1 MTANN
6 VSLSTLAKS
15 SAGTAALLYIVLL
28 VAYVSIERSAL
39 SVSAFSDLV
48 NNAAPLAIAAAGGT
62 LIVLLRGF
70 DLSVAGIISLVNVIL
85 ATHPMDDALG
95 ALGSLGLALS
105 VGAGVGL
112 INGALI
118 AYGGFQSIAITL
130 ATMIMTGGLALVVL
144 DAPGGAVADWLSE
157 NLTDTVAGFPVSG
170 LVMLAV
176 VGLWAIARKTNFGV
190 SLYAVGQD
198 EHAAAL
204 SGIEVKRT
212 RCLAFVFAGALYG
225 LSGFMLSAQTATG
238 NPTAGNSL
246 LLLTFAA
253 IALGGTSF
261 RGGKGGLTG
270 SIIGAASLMLLQKLL
285 FSVGVQSFYIGL
297 LQGVVM
303 ILAVGL
309 MNAGDRFGVKRA

>member
-212 RCLAFVFAGALYG
+212 RCLAFVFAGVLYG

>member
-130 ATMIMTGGLALVVL
+130 AMMIMTGGLALVVL

>member
-1 MTANN
+1 MK
-6 VSLSTLAKS
+6 TLAGLSKS
-15 SAGTAALLYIVLL
+15 GAGTAALLYIVLF
-28 VAYVSIERSAL
+28 VAYVGIEHSAW

-70 DLSVAGIISLVNVIL
+70 DLSVAGVISLVNVIL
-85 ATHPMDDALG
+85 ATHPLDDAGGGL
-95 ALGSLGLALS
+95 ASLGIALAVGAS
-105 VGAGVGL
+105 VGLLNGVL
-112 INGALI
+112 V
-118 AYGGFQSIAITL
+118 AYGGFQAIAITL
-130 ATMIMTGGLALVVL
+130 ASMIMTGGLALVIL
-144 DAPGGAVADWLSE
+144 DAPGGSVAEWLSDT
-157 NLTDTVAGFPVSG
+157 LTDTLAGVPVSG
-170 LVMLAV
+170 LVLLAV
-176 VGLWAIARKTNFGV
+176 AGLWAIVRKTDFGV

-204 SGIEVKRT
+204 SGIPVKRT
-212 RCLAFVFAGALYG
+212 RCLAFVCAGGLYG
-225 LSGFMLSAQTATG
+225 LSGYMLSAQTATG

-270 SIIGAASLMLLQKLL
+270 SIIAAASLMLLQKLL

-303 ILAVGL
+303 ILAVSL
-309 MNAGDRFGVKRA
+309 MNAGEWFGVRRA

>member
-1 MTANN
+1 MTKHAF
-6 VSLSTLAKS
+6 SLSAISKS
-15 SAGTAALLYIVLL
+15 GAGTAALLYIALFI
-28 VAYVSIERSAL
+28 AYVSVERSAL
-39 SVSAFSDLV
+39 SVSAISDLV
-48 NNAAPLAIAAAGGT
+48 NNASPLAIAAAGGT

-70 DLSVAGIISLVNVIL
+70 DLSVAGVISLVNVIL
-85 ATHPMDDALG
+85 AAHPMEDASG
-95 ALGSLGLALS
+95 ALGSLGLALL
-105 VGAGVGL
+105 VGSAVGL
-112 INGALI
+112 INGVLV

-130 ATMIMTGGLALVVL
+130 ATMIMTGGMALVIL

-157 NLTDTVAGFPVSG
+157 TLTNTVAGFPVSG
-170 LVMLAV
+170 LVLLVV
-176 VGLWAIARKTNFGV
+176 VGLWAIARKTNFGI
-190 SLYAVGQD
+190 SLYAAGQD

-225 LSGFMLSAQTATG
+225 LSGYMLSAQTATG

-270 SIIGAASLMLLQKLL
+270 SMIGAASLMLLQKLL
-285 FSVGVQSFYIGL
+285 FSIGVQSFYIGL

-303 ILAVGL
+303 ILAVSL
-309 MNAGDRFGVKRA
+309 MNAGDWFGMRRA

>member
-1 MTANN
+1 MKA
-6 VSLSTLAKS
+6 LSALGKS
-15 SAGTAALLYIVLL
+15 GAGTAALLYITLF
-28 VAYVSIERSAL
+28 VAYVSIERSAW

-70 DLSVAGIISLVNVIL
+70 DLSVAGVISLVNVIL
-85 ATHPMDDALG
+85 ATHPLENASG
-95 ALGSLGLALS
+95 GLASLAIALA

-112 INGALI
+112 LNGLLV
-118 AYGGFQSIAITL
+118 AYGGFQAIAITL
-130 ATMIMTGGLALVVL
+130 ASMIMTGGLALVIL
-144 DAPGGAVADWLSE
+144 DAPGGSVAEWLSDT
-157 NLTDTVAGFPVSG
+157 LTDTVAGVPISG
-170 LVMLAV
+170 LVLLAV
-176 VGLWAIARKTNFGV
+176 VGLWAIVRKTDFGV

-204 SGIEVKRT
+204 SGIAVKRT
-212 RCLAFVFAGALYG
+212 RCLAFVCAGGLYG
-225 LSGFMLSAQTATG
+225 LSGYMLSAQTATG

-270 SIIGAASLMLLQKLL
+270 SIIAAASLMLLQKLL

-303 ILAVGL
+303 ILAVSL
-309 MNAGDRFGVKRA
+309 MNAGEWFGVRRA